1 MKLTLESYAD
11 CLITSGAIQKGVP
24 TNVFL
29 LFSVSV
35 SCPATPKSASFTSP
49 LSDINTL
56 AAKSNTRTDDAQLD
70 RENFP
75 RDISQKDWS
84 GTSDD
89 LNILWADWKAN
100 FFDYCVNSHAP
111 IKTKRVRSG
120 KVWYLGSHQTCGK
133 VCVMVMLP
141 NGKLLSLTILKT
153 GLCTK
158 GYIIRSMEKL
168 NYQGILLRYCI
179 YSV

>member
-56 AAKSNTRTDDAQLD
+56 AAKNNTRTNVSLFNQ
-70 RENFP
+70 ENYH
-75 RDISQKDWS
+75 RDISRQDWS
-84 GTSDD
+84 CTSDD
-89 LNILWADWKAN
+89 LNILWADWKAK
-100 FFDYCVNSHAP
+100 FFTIVNSHAP
-111 IKTKRVRSG
+111 IKTK
-120 KVWYLGSHQTCGK
+120 HTC
-133 VCVMVMLP
+133 
-141 NGKLLSLTILKT
+141 
-153 GLCTK
+153 
-158 GYIIRSMEKL
+158 
-168 NYQGILLRYCI
+168 
-179 YSV
+179 